1 MKFTA
6 PALRMESIAHAPSE
20 GAPVVDWGWNYDI
33 WERGRHKPNT
43 KNIKVFVQGLR
54 KIRLIRDHDKDLI
67 PANSGVAREQT
78 GKGINSHPAS
88 YKAKGAAKAT
98 KIGTWSTGCIVVR
111 SATDYYDIYHKVVDS
126 GQKVFDLPS
135 FPRTV

>member
-1 MKFTA
+1 MNFFNKDIANLLCTEECSKQYDNPSENRLKFTA

-67 PANSGVAREQT
+67 R
-78 GKGINSHPAS
+78 
-88 YKAKGAAKAT
+88 
-98 KIGTWSTGCIVVR
+98 
-111 SATDYYDIYHKVVDS
+111 
-126 GQKVFDLPS
+126 
-135 FPRTV
+135 